1 MFERT
6 LSQTVLAVSRMFPV
20 VMVTGP
26 RQVGK
31 STLLQACASDEPIPR
46 RYVTLDDLNA
56 RDLAVNDPALFLQQ
70 WPAPV
75 IIDEIQYAPG
85 LLSAIKVEVDRHKR
99 PGMYWLTGSQKFA
112 LMKGITESLAGR
124 VALLDLLGLSQAEID
139 GFGRVSKP
147 FVPAV
152 DVHKSVIPKPYVSNA
167 IPGSNATGEHPFPK
181 VQPTPREAT
190 LQRVYQQIW
199 LGSFPHLNQIG
210 SEARDAFYR
219 SYVQTYI
226 ERDVQDV
233 LRVTDHIAFNRFLGI
248 VAAYTGQLLNYA
260 NLARDLGVD
269 NKTIKN
275 WLSVLETSGLIYLL
289 PPYFNNLNKRIVK
302 APKLYFLDTGLAAYL
317 TRWPDSESLQSGNLS
332 GAIFETWVVSEIL
345 KSYWHNGKEAPLYF
359 YRDTDGREI
368 DLLIESG
375 DTLYPVEIKR
385 TATPTRQAYKQFHVI
400 EGLGKRQ
407 GHGAVVCLIEEPLKL
422 TESVTAL
429 PATSLCEG

>member
-6 LSQTVLAVSRMFPV
+6 LRQSVLQLSKLFPV
-20 VMVTGP
+20 LMVTGP

-31 STLLQACASDEPIPR
+31 STLLQMCAQEETEPR

-85 LLSAIKVEVDRHKR
+85 LLSAIKLAVDQQKR

-112 LMKGITESLAGR
+112 LMRGLTESLAGR
-124 VALLDLLGLSQAEID
+124 VGLLDLLGLSQAERM
-139 GFGRVSKP
+139 GRGQASKP
-147 FVPAV
+147 FVPSAVV
-152 DVHKSVIPKPYVSNA
+152 DVTTPNLVSA
-167 IPGSNATGEHPFPK
+167 EVGAAKISR
-181 VQPTPREAT
+181 QAT
-190 LQRVYQQIW
+190 LQSVYEQIW
-199 LGSFPHLNQIG
+199 LGSFPHLNQMG
-210 SEARDAFYR
+210 SQARDAFYR

-248 VAAYTGQLLNYA
+248 VAAHTGQLLNYA
-260 NLARDLGVD
+260 GLARDLGVD
-269 NKTIKN
+269 NKTVKS
-275 WLSVLETSGLIYLL
+275 WLSVLETSGLVYLL
-289 PPYFNNLNKRIVK
+289 QPYFSNINKRIVK

-345 KSYWHNGKEAPLYF
+345 KSYWHNGMEAPLYF

-368 DLLIESG
+368 DLLVESG
-375 DTLYPVEIKR
+375 DTLYPIEIKR
-385 TATPTRQAYKQFHVI
+385 TATPTRHALKQFHVI
-400 EGLGKRQ
+400 DTLGKRQ

-429 PATSLCEG
+429 PATRL

>member
-6 LSQTVLAVSRMFPV
+6 LRQSVLQLSKLFPV
-20 VMVTGP
+20 LMVTGP

-31 STLLQACASDEPIPR
+31 STLLQMCAQEETEPR

-85 LLSAIKVEVDRHKR
+85 LLSAIKLAVDQQKR

-112 LMKGITESLAGR
+112 LMRGLTESLAGR
-124 VALLDLLGLSQAEID
+124 VGLLDLLGLSQAERM
-139 GFGRVSKP
+139 GRGQASKP
-147 FVPAV
+147 FVPSAVV
-152 DVHKSVIPKPYVSNA
+152 DVTTPNHVSA
-167 IPGSNATGEHPFPK
+167 EVGAAKISR
-181 VQPTPREAT
+181 QAT
-190 LQRVYQQIW
+190 LQSVYEQIW
-199 LGSFPHLNQIG
+199 LGSFPHLNQMG
-210 SEARDAFYR
+210 SQARDAFYR

-248 VAAYTGQLLNYA
+248 VAAHTGQLLNYA
-260 NLARDLGVD
+260 GLARDLGVD
-269 NKTIKN
+269 NKTVKS
-275 WLSVLETSGLIYLL
+275 WLSVLETSGLVYLL
-289 PPYFNNLNKRIVK
+289 QPYFSNINKRIVK

-368 DLLIESG
+368 DLLVESG
-375 DTLYPVEIKR
+375 DTLYPIEIKR
-385 TATPTRQAYKQFHVI
+385 TATPTRHALKQFHVI
-400 EGLGKRQ
+400 DTLGKRQ

-429 PATSLCEG
+429 PATRL

>member
-6 LSQTVLAVSRMFPV
+6 LRDSVLALSQMFPV

-31 STLLQACASDEPIPR
+31 STLLQTCASEQSVPR

-75 IIDEIQYAPG
+75 TIDEIQYAPG
-85 LLSAIKVEVDRHKR
+85 LLSAIKVEVDRHKQ

-124 VALLDLLGLSQAEID
+124 VGLLDLLGLSQAELK
-139 GFGRVSKP
+139 GRGSSSQP
-147 FVPAV
+147 FVPGMLSALEAGRLAAPALSN
-152 DVHKSVIPKPYVSNA
+152 DPKRSRQ
-167 IPGSNATGEHPFPK
+167 T
-181 VQPTPREAT
+181 T
-190 LQRVYQQIW
+190 LQSMYEHIW
-199 LGSFPHLNQIG
+199 LGSFPQLNELG
-210 SEARDAFYR
+210 SQARDAFYR

-233 LRVTDHIAFNRFLGI
+233 LRVTDHITFNRFLGI
-248 VAAYTGQLLNYA
+248 VASNTGQLLNYA
-260 NLARDLGVD
+260 TLARDLGVD
-269 NKTIKN
+269 NKTVKS
-275 WLSVLETSGLIYLL
+275 WLSVLETSGLVYLL
-289 PPYFNNLNKRIVK
+289 PPYFSNLNKRIVK

-317 TRWPDSESLQSGNLS
+317 TRWPDPESLQAGNLS
-332 GAIFETWVVSEIL
+332 GAMFETWVVSEVL
-345 KSYWHNGKEAPLYF
+345 KSYWHNGKEAPLYY
-359 YRDTDGREI
+359 YRDSDGREI

-375 DTLYPVEIKR
+375 DTLYPIEIKR

-400 EGLGKRQ
+400 ETLGKRQ

-429 PATSLCEG
+429 PATWL

>member
-6 LSQTVLAVSRMFPV
+6 LRQSVLQLSKLFPV
-20 VMVTGP
+20 LMVTGP

-31 STLLQACASDEPIPR
+31 STLLQMCAQEETEPR

-85 LLSAIKVEVDRHKR
+85 LLSAIKLAVDQQKQ

-112 LMKGITESLAGR
+112 LMKGLTESLAGR
-124 VALLDLLGLSQAEID
+124 VGLLDLLGLSQAERM
-139 GFGRVSKP
+139 GRGQSSRP
-147 FVPAV
+147 FVPSAAL
-152 DVHKSVIPKPYVSNA
+152 DVTTPNHVSVEVGAAK
-167 IPGSNATGEHPFPK
+167 
-181 VQPTPREAT
+181 TPRQAT
-190 LQRVYQQIW
+190 LQCVYEQIW
-199 LGSFPHLNQIG
+199 LGSFPHLNEMG
-210 SEARDAFYR
+210 SQARDAFYR

-248 VAAYTGQLLNYA
+248 VAAHTGQLLNYA
-260 NLARDLGVD
+260 GLARDLGVD
-269 NKTIKN
+269 NKTVKS
-275 WLSVLETSGLIYLL
+275 WLSVLETSGLVYLL
-289 PPYFNNLNKRIVK
+289 QPYFSNINKRIIK

-345 KSYWHNGKEAPLYF
+345 KSYWHNGKDAPLYF

-368 DLLIESG
+368 DLLVESG
-375 DTLYPVEIKR
+375 DTLYPIEIKR
-385 TATPTRQAYKQFHVI
+385 AATPTRHALKQFHVI
-400 EGLGKRQ
+400 DTLGKRQ

-429 PATSLCEG
+429 PATRL